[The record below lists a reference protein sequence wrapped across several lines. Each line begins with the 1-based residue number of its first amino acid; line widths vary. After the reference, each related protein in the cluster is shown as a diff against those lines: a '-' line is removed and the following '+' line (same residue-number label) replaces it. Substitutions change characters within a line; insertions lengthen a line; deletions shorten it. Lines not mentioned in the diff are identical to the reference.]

1 MKKHTVKNIIEEI
14 YKHNDTLKKP
24 KKPLVKFKRN
34 WDSSGSVKSHQSLT
48 KYIKPK
54 EKLRTINLDKIQR

>member
-1 MKKHTVKNIIEEI
+1 MNQSVKKIIEEI

-24 KKPLVKFKRN
+24 KRPLAKKN
-34 WDSSGSVKSHQSLT
+34 WNSSISVNSVKSLKEK

-54 EKLRTINLDKIQR
+54 EKLGSINLGKIQR